1 MSGGLIFTTK
11 SKSNMESALNYLTNL
26 FGEVT
31 ITTDGCWE
39 VDAPNITFDEVS
51 AIYDNLFNLGLRP
64 YIEISP
70 AIHNRLITI
79 IINF

>member
-1 MSGGLIFTTK
+1 MDK
-11 SKSNMESALNYLTNL
+11 ALDYLTNL

-39 VDAPNITFDEVS
+39 VDTPTITFNEVS
-51 AIYDNLFNLGLRP
+51 EIYDKLFDFGLRP
-64 YIEISP
+64 YIEIYP

-79 IINF
+79 KINF

>member
-1 MSGGLIFTTK
+1 MSGGFISTTK
-11 SKSNMESALNYLTNL
+11 YANNMESALDYLTNL

-39 VDAPNITFDEVS
+39 VDAPSITFNEVS
-51 AIYDNLFNLGLRP
+51 EIYDKLFDLGLKP
-64 YIEISP
+64 YVEIYP

-79 IINF
+79 KINF